1 MQKTLQRCLAS
12 TPAARVMD
20 YIEQGK
26 LSVAGVKFFVLD
38 EADRLLD
45 TGSQV
50 LLDTLHLHTLSCM
63 FGSVSAVD
71 CLMSAIDCIGCQCC
85 QLMPARALQLEPQKR
100 SSIFLITWWA
110 TLPVRPCG
118 D

>member
-1 MQKTLQRCLAS
+1 MQELTRRTLDCHTVSAPSWQSAPQHRLLF

-50 LLDTLHLHTLSCM
+50 LLETT
-63 FGSVSAVD
+63 FT
-71 CLMSAIDCIGCQCC
+71 QT
-85 QLMPARALQLEPQKR
+85 QLDAQFCVNSRQSTA
-100 SSIFLITWWA
+100 
-110 TLPVRPCG
+110 
-118 D
+118 